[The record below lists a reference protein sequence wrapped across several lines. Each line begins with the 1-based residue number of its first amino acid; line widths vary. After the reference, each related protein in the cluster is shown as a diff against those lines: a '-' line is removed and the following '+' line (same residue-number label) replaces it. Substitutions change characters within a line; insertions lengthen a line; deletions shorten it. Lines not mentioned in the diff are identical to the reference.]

1 MAKTKAK
8 KKKPAVRKPARKP
21 KKAVRKTV
29 KKAARKA
36 AVRKSPAAKPSSSAP
51 KPSKRSPG
59 KLAPGSGYQPAANE
73 TFLGLVDDYF
83 AHVEVIALY
92 LKDIALSHDMERTI
106 GKVAE
111 AQRERQATIIA
122 SEGEVMASEN
132 MAKAAAML
140 AATPGALHLRTLQ
153 SINDMSSDQSNTVV
167 YMIPV
172 EVLKALEGFPKK

>member
-8 KKKPAVRKPARKP
+8 KKKPAARKPARKP

-92 LKDIALSHDMERTI
+92 LKDRLAVGDVIHVHGHTTDYT
-106 GKVAE
+106 
-111 AQRERQATIIA
+111 QRVDSMQTDHKP
-122 SEGEVMASEN
+122 VT
-132 MAKAAAML
+132 
-140 AATPGALHLRTLQ
+140 AATKGS
-153 SINDMSSDQSNTVV
+153 SIGVKVGQKSRKGDRVFRV
-167 YMIPV
+167 
-172 EVLKALEGFPKK
+172 G